1 MWSHSVIVI
10 IVVYEWRLFFI
21 FYIWLYFTI
30 ASDVTTGDTLE
41 LVDCCTLACILF
53 QSVLM
58 SVLHVYVGLL

>member
-53 QSVLM
+53 
-58 SVLHVYVGLL
+58 YLLF

>member
-1 MWSHSVIVI
+1 MSGG
-10 IVVYEWRLFFI
+10 YFFI

-53 QSVLM
+53 
-58 SVLHVYVGLL
+58 YLLF